1 MSNFERTTSW
11 QQIQQGVKEIEGL
24 LERNEY
30 NLVMVKARQVLECM
44 VRCMAERACLVEG
57 DLAETI
63 DQLFESRLI
72 SRTTKDNYH
81 TIRIL
86 GNKAVHE
93 GDNTPYD
100 ADKAYKLLTQ
110 EVYGFANELQGR
122 SPSGNPMARAG
133 QGQRSFASSRDRTAG
148 RSASGQRSGPR
159 GSRPSAGNRQ
169 GSARQ
174 GTRSVYQGS
183 ARQRT
188 GRRKK
193 RRRVPPLFYLL
204 RLLIPILVVILLV
217 LIIKFF
223 IPGKDKMPDVTTT
236 TPTVTTAAL
245 APPPTAPAEP
255 STEPETE
262 PAAAVYKIKGNGVNV
277 RSAPSTDAGS
287 TVLVQ
292 LANGTEVEYV
302 KRYND
307 DWAVINYDGKEAYVS
322 NQYLERTEPAAE
334 TRSLQEGEETVRQ
347 QE

>member
-24 LERNEY
+24 LGRNEY

-57 DLAETI
+57 NLADTI

-72 SRTTKDNYH
+72 SRTMKDNYH

-110 EVYGFANELQGR
+110 EVYGFANELRGR
-122 SPSGNPMARAG
+122 SSSGNQMVRPG
-133 QGQRSFASSRDRTAG
+133 QGQRSFTSSRDRMVG
-148 RSASGQRSGPR
+148 RSASGQRSGQR
-159 GSRPSAGNRQ
+159 GLSSTGNRQ

-174 GTRSVYQGS
+174 GTRNAYQGA
-183 ARQRT
+183 ARQGT

-204 RLLIPILVVILLV
+204 RLLIPVLVVILLV

-223 IPGKDKMPDVTTT
+223 IPGKDKKPDVTTT
-236 TPTVTTAAL
+236 APTVTTAAL
-245 APPPTAPAEP
+245 APPPTAPNEP
-255 STEPETE
+255 PAQPETE
-262 PAAAVYKIKGNGVNV
+262 PAAAVYKIKGNAVNV

-322 NQYLERTEPAAE
+322 NQYLERTELAAE
-334 TRSLQEGEETVRQ
+334 TQSLREGEETVQQ